1 MTDQATRDVL
11 APSAYVIL
19 GMIRL
24 GRRSGYEI
32 KQAVQLSIRFFWTI
46 SQAQIYPTLE
56 SLERSQLV
64 QGHDEPQGRR
74 PRRVYDLT
82 PAGESALAAWLANDE
97 PLPFELR
104 DTGLLK
110 IFFADLL
117 DPQSALELVEK
128 IQRRS
133 RERVAQ
139 LQAIKPAGESIA
151 DDEGYAFPLIT
162 LRLGIAYHQAMAD
175 ECTAIQQQLRS
186 DARPKLTRPT
196 DHQ

>member
-1 MTDQATRDVL
+1 MTDSASGDAL
-11 APSAYVIL
+11 SPSAYVIL

-56 SLERSQLV
+56 SLERSELIH
-64 QGHDEPQGRR
+64 GHDDPQGRR

-82 PAGESALAAWLANDE
+82 PAGESALAEWLVDDE
-97 PLPFELR
+97 PLSFELR
-104 DTGLLK
+104 DAGLLK
-110 IFFADLL
+110 VFFADLL
-117 DPQSALELVEK
+117 DRQAALELIDK

-139 LQAIKPAGESIA
+139 LQAIQPAGESMA
-151 DDEGYAFPLIT
+151 DDEGYTFPLIT

-175 ECTAIQQQLRS
+175 ECTVIQQELRS
-186 DARPKLTRPT
+186 SSELKPPRPPEDL
-196 DHQ
+196 

>member
-1 MTDQATRDVL
+1 MMIDWASQDVL
-11 APSAYVIL
+11 SPSAYVIL
-19 GMIRL
+19 GMIWL

-56 SLERSQLV
+56 QLEQSKLV

-82 PAGESALAAWLANDE
+82 PAGEATLEQWLVNDE
-97 PLPFELR
+97 PLSYELR

-117 DPQSALELVEK
+117 DRDAALALIDK

-133 RERVAQ
+133 REHVAQ
-139 LQAIKPAGESIA
+139 LRAIQPAGETLA
-151 DDEGYAFPLIT
+151 DDVGYSFPLIT
-162 LRLGIAYHQAMAD
+162 LRLGIAYHQAIAD
-175 ECTAIQQQLRS
+175 ECAAIHQEITNRS
-186 DARPKLTRPT
+186 
-196 DHQ
+196 Q

>member
-1 MTDQATRDVL
+1 MTDLSIRDAL
-11 APSAYVIL
+11 SPSAYVIL

-56 SLERSQLV
+56 SLERSGLI
-64 QGHDEPQGRR
+64 QGRDEPQGRR
-74 PRRVYDLT
+74 PRRVYDVT
-82 PAGESALAAWLANDE
+82 PAGESALAKWLVDDE
-97 PLPFELR
+97 PLSFELR

-117 DPQSALELVEK
+117 DRQPALELIDK
-128 IQRRS
+128 LQRRS

-139 LQAIKPAGESIA
+139 LEAIRPAGESVA

-162 LRLGIAYHQAMAD
+162 LRLGVAYHQAIAD
-175 ECTAIQQQLRS
+175 ECAAIEQELRS
-186 DARPKLTRPT
+186 PTTGKLARPSGHP
-196 DHQ
+196 